1 MNKKQQVLLLL
12 KPKVKAFGFSKKEI
26 MSIAAKI
33 ADNLTSEEEASEED
47 VNAEIN
53 TAIDAVLPYLQ
64 ISQSFANRVIED
76 NRKKNDDEEEIDD
89 EEDDDPS
96 AQRQSSSKKK
106 NQKPS
111 KDETP
116 AWAKAMLQTIE
127 TLNGEITSIKAE
139 KVTVSRKSKLET
151 LLKDTG
157 AFGSSTLKNFGKM
170 KFENE
175 EEFEDF
181 YNEVSD
187 DLKDLN
193 QERANAGLANLGGSL
208 ASKKQEVEDDKPLSD
223 AEIDEMVDLM

>member
-1 MNKKQQVLLLL
+1 MNKKERVLLLL
-12 KPKVKAFGFSKKEI
+12 KPKVKAFGFNKKEI

-33 ADNLTSEEEASEED
+33 ADNLTSEEDASEED

-64 ISQSFANRVIED
+64 VSQSFANRVIED

-89 EEDDDPS
+89 EEDDDTSSHNQP
-96 AQRQSSSKKK
+96 SSKKK
-106 NQKPS
+106 NQKQQ

-116 AWAKAMLQTIE
+116 AWAKAMLQTVE
-127 TLNGEITSIKAE
+127 ALNGEITSLKAE
-139 KVTVSRKSKLET
+139 KVTTSRKSKLET

-157 AFGSSTLKNFGKM
+157 AFGSSTLKNFNKM

-175 EEFEDF
+175 EEFEEF

-187 DLKDLN
+187 DLKSLN

-208 ASKKQEVEDDKPLSD
+208 ASKKQEGEDDKPLSD
-223 AEIDEMVDLM
+223 EEIDEMVDLM